1 MNNVLPKWKR
11 LDNAAKIFPSSS
23 SAIDSKV
30 FRLACELKDLIDPKI
45 LQAALDKTMEKFPF
59 FQSVMKRGVFWY
71 YLEEC
76 DIKPVVQPETEA
88 PCQPIYNNNK
98 KNLLFRVLYF
108 KKRISLEMYHVLTD
122 GTGALQFLCMLVY
135 YYILE
140 KYKDDF
146 KDTIPAFNQVSTL
159 FQKEDDSF
167 RKYYKK
173 PENSSSLQKHKA
185 YHIKG
190 ERLPDNNI
198 GIIEGRMSLKSLLEY
213 SRGMKVTLTE
223 LMTAV
228 FIQSIHKEMSER
240 EQNKPIVITI
250 PVNLRSYFPSES
262 ARNFFTTI
270 STSYNFS
277 KQENSLDKI
286 IEHIREGFQKELQEE
301 KIRQKMNTLS
311 ALEHSIPIR
320 ILPLIIKDTILQI
333 ASMLEE
339 RSSTASFSNIGKV
352 SMPSGMEK
360 YIRLF
365 DAFTSPNILQAC
377 ACSFGD
383 NYVLS
388 FATPFEN
395 HNIECTFFRRLSEMG
410 IETEITTSGETKC
423 NIVKNVK

>member
-1 MNNVLPKWKR
+1 MTNTVLPKWKR

-23 SAIDSKV
+23 SAVDSKV
-30 FRLACELKDLIDPKI
+30 FRLACELEELIDPEI
-45 LQAALDKTMEKFPF
+45 LQSALDKTMEKFPF
-59 FQSVMKRGVFWY
+59 YQSVMKRGIFWY

-76 DIKPVVQPETEA
+76 DIKPVVELEKKA
-88 PCQPIYNNNK
+88 PCRPIYDNNR

-108 KKRISLEMYHVLTD
+108 KKRISVEMYHVLTD
-122 GTGALQFLCMLVY
+122 GTGALEFLCMLVY
-135 YYILE
+135 YYIVE

-146 KDTIPAFNQVSTL
+146 KDAIPSLNDNSTL

-173 PENSSSLQKHKA
+173 PENSSNESKLKA

-190 ERLPDNNI
+190 ERLFDNNI
-198 GIIEGRMSLKSLLEY
+198 AIIEGRMSLSKLLEC

-223 LMTAV
+223 LMTAI
-228 FIQSIHKEMSER
+228 FIQSIQKEMSER
-240 EQNKPIVITI
+240 DQKKPIVITI
-250 PVNLRSYFPSES
+250 PVNLRSYFPSDS

-277 KQENSLDKI
+277 KQENDLDKI
-286 IEHIREGFQKELQEE
+286 IIHIRESFQKELLEE

-311 ALEHSIPIR
+311 ALEHSVPIR
-320 ILPLIIKDTILQI
+320 MLPLIIKDTILKI
-333 ASMLEE
+333 ATLFEE

-352 SMPSGMEK
+352 SMPKEMEK

-377 ACSFGD
+377 ACSFRD

-388 FATPFEN
+388 FATPFKN
-395 HNIECTFFRRLSEMG
+395 HNIECNFFRHLSKIG
-410 IETEITTSGETKC
+410 IEAESTTSGAGE
-423 NIVKNVK
+423 

>member
-1 MNNVLPKWKR
+1 MTNTVLPKWKR

-23 SAIDSKV
+23 SAVDSKV
-30 FRLACELKDLIDPKI
+30 FRLACELEELIDPEI
-45 LQAALDKTMEKFPF
+45 LQSALDKTMEKFPF
-59 FQSVMKRGVFWY
+59 YQSVMKRGIFWY

-76 DIKPVVQPETEA
+76 DIKPVVELEKKA
-88 PCQPIYNNNK
+88 PCRPIYDNNR

-108 KKRISLEMYHVLTD
+108 KKRISVEMYHVLTD
-122 GTGALQFLCMLVY
+122 GTGALEFLCMLVY
-135 YYILE
+135 YYIVE

-146 KDTIPAFNQVSTL
+146 KDAIPSLNDNSTL

-173 PENSSSLQKHKA
+173 PENSSNESKLKA

-190 ERLPDNNI
+190 ERLFDNNI
-198 GIIEGRMSLKSLLEY
+198 ARIEGRMSLSKLLEC

-223 LMTAV
+223 LMTAI
-228 FIQSIHKEMSER
+228 FIQSIQKEMSER
-240 EQNKPIVITI
+240 DQKKPIVITI
-250 PVNLRSYFPSES
+250 PVNLRSYFPSDS

-277 KQENSLDKI
+277 KQENDLDKI
-286 IEHIREGFQKELQEE
+286 IIHIRESFQKELLEE

-311 ALEHSIPIR
+311 ALEHSVPIR
-320 ILPLIIKDTILQI
+320 MLPLIIKDTILKI
-333 ASMLEE
+333 ATLFEE

-352 SMPSGMEK
+352 SMPKEMEK

-377 ACSFGD
+377 ACSFRD

-388 FATPFEN
+388 FATPFKN
-395 HNIECTFFRRLSEMG
+395 HNIECNFFRHLSKIG
-410 IETEITTSGETKC
+410 IEAEITTSGAGE
-423 NIVKNVK
+423 